1 MGRRKQ
7 IKLTPKQIA
16 AWQLILNNKYTEI
29 LFEGGSRSGKT
40 FIILLMIIV
49 LCLNYRGLRVLIAR
63 KHFKHARSSIWEQT
77 LIPMLTNYG
86 FKHQVDNTLFIV
98 KFPGG
103 SEIWLGGLDDKER
116 TEKVLGQ
123 EYGLIFLNEGTEISL
138 SSRDIVK
145 TRLAQKIKGFLNFMI
160 TDCNPS
166 QPTHYLYKEFHEEH
180 KDYRTKLKFFPKD
193 NKKNLPEGYI
203 ENVLENLP
211 EDKRKRFL
219 EGVWAQSPG
228 AVYQNIKEANIIPC
242 ERNILKFYDDIVVG
256 IDWGLYTCAIVWG
269 IKRDGSKIKAYC
281 VHEIIIMN
289 GVTQD
294 LIDQLDKI
302 VGLKKLNTIMYCDHE
317 PDRIMELQS
326 AGYAAKPAYK
336 KSVGERDASVN
347 EYELYF
353 HPYCK
358 YTFQSMLNLRN
369 QEDPSGQ
376 GFLYGKHVKENDHEA
391 DASAYSLHGWKMD
404 NRVKGQGHYILEGR
418 VI

>member
-1 MGRRKQ
+1 MGRRKL
-7 IKLTPKQIA
+7 IKLTEKQRFA
-16 AWQLILNNKYTEI
+16 LKLLLQNKYTEI

-40 FIILLMIIV
+40 FIILLGIIM
-49 LCLNYRGLRVLIAR
+49 LCLQFPGLRVLITR

-77 LIPMLTNYG
+77 LLPMLITYG
-86 FKHQVDNTLFIV
+86 FKREVDNTLFIV

-123 EYGLIFLNEGTEISL
+123 EFAIIFNNEGTEISL

-145 TRLAQKIKGFLNFMI
+145 TRLAQKIKGFNNFMI
-160 TDCNPS
+160 SDCNPS
-166 QPTHYLYKEFHEEH
+166 QPTHYLYKEFHEEN
-180 KDYRTKLKFFPKD
+180 KDYRTKLRFYPQD
-193 NKKNLPEGYI
+193 NKVNLPAGYI
-203 ENVLENLP
+203 KNVLENLP

-219 EGVWAQSPG
+219 EGVWAHSPG
-228 AVYQNIKEANIIPC
+228 ACYSNVKEENRIIC
-242 ERNILKFYDDIVVG
+242 ERNILKFYDDIVIG
-256 IDWGLYTCAIVWG
+256 IDWGLYMCAVVWG
-269 IKRDGSKIKAYC
+269 IKIEKPKIKAYC
-281 VHEIIIMN
+281 IHEIIVMN

-294 LIDQLDKI
+294 LITELDKI

-353 HPYCK
+353 HKLCK
-358 YTFQSMLNLRN
+358 YTFQSMINLRN

-391 DASAYSLHGWKMD
+391 DGSAYALHGWKMD
-404 NRVKGQGHYILEGR
+404 NRVKGQGHYLLEEN